1 MTNKP
6 KFKLFANISYAIE
19 GMKEVI
25 KSETSFKIQL
35 LVISILTLALIF
47 LPFTLLSKAVMFIS
61 MWLVLLAE
69 AINSAIERVVD
80 LVTKEYHPLAGQ
92 AKDIGA
98 FAVMLAFGITVMV
111 WITVIYYELKGA
123 V

>member
-6 KFKLFANISYAIE
+6 KFKLFANINYAID

-35 LVISILTLALIF
+35 LVISILTFTLIF

-98 FAVMLAFGITVMV
+98 FAVMLAFSITVMI
-111 WITVIYYELKGA
+111 WITVIYYEFKG
-123 V
+123 VV